1 MRVFTCAICGTEVS
15 ETTRPAWCPGC
26 HAAGTMR
33 PPIRRPISQ
42 HLAAAARKL
51 TAKEIVQASWDI
63 QRCPV
68 TGLSWTAG
76 TVVLLYGLPGSG
88 KSTLAVQIASQLS
101 PVLLC
106 SLEEDPGP
114 PLARRLTLAGMGMRT
129 DVEITDTASIAD
141 LTDAAKKGAAIVID
155 SVSHST
161 LLPRDLLKVA
171 SLGAPLVIGVVHAT
185 KSAGIKGDSGWT
197 HAAQL
202 ILRVESGGRWVAEK
216 IRFGPAGVEGWVR
229 GVATA
234 VAPDGESPDED
245 EQEEA

>member
-1 MRVFTCAICGTEVS
+1 
-15 ETTRPAWCPGC
+15 
-26 HAAGTMR
+26 MR

-51 TAKEIVQASWDI
+51 SAKEIVQASWDI
-63 QRCPV
+63 QQCPV

-76 TVVLLYGLPGSG
+76 TLMLLYGLPGAG
-88 KSTLAVQIASQLS
+88 KSTLALQVAAQVT

-114 PLARRLTLAGMGMRT
+114 PLARRLTIAGMGART
-129 DVEITDTASIAD
+129 DVEVADTATIAD

-155 SVSHST
+155 SVSHSS
-161 LLPRDLLKVA
+161 LLPADLMKVA

-185 KSAGIKGDSGWT
+185 KKAGIKGDSGWT
-197 HAAQL
+197 HGAQ
-202 ILRVESGGRWVAEK
+202 IIVRVEPGGRWIATK
-216 IRFGPAGVEGWVR
+216 TRFGPAGAGGWVR

-234 VAPDGESPDED
+234 VAPDSGEPEGDEL
-245 EQEEA
+245 EEA